1 MDVQLPGCA
10 LCSCRRALL
19 KLSAALFVQLE
30 TCASGL
36 CSASI
41 VTELL
46 LGNFKRKIDFFFIDS
61 SAGQT
66 DCLACFL
73 VCKYK
78 TSQCTV
84 LTADSFAFK
93 RNKHLFSCVEYP
105 PSALLCVCECFVV
118 RTKRF
123 EWTLCAESLLAL
135 DKSLIA
141 ASFISLT
148 CNFPSEYFF
157 FLGWCKQIAVSSLA
171 NCSLILSK
179 F

>member
-10 LCSCRRALL
+10 LCSCRRATL

-46 LGNFKRKIDFFFIDS
+46 LGNFKGKIDFFYRLLCWLVSLLFSMQIEDLTMY
-61 SAGQT
+61 SAH
-66 DCLACFL
+66 CRL
-73 VCKYK
+73 VCFQEKQA
-78 TSQCTV
+78 S
-84 LTADSFAFK
+84 
-93 RNKHLFSCVEYP
+93 LFLCRIPP
-105 PSALLCVCECFVV
+105 PSALLCACKCFVV

-148 CNFPSEYFF
+148 CNFPSELFF
-157 FLGWCKQIAVSSLA
+157 FFFWCKKIAVSSLA

-179 F
+179 C